1 MYLKGKQKWVPYLF
15 ILPWLI
21 GLLVFVAFP
30 MIFSLGMS
38 LFDWDIVGDRIF
50 IGLKNYIDMFHD
62 ELFYHSLKVTFQ
74 YAVILVPLNVGLA
87 LALALLLNKPLKC
100 LGAFKTI
107 FYLPSVLSGV
117 ALALIWG
124 WILNDRGIL
133 NYLLSLFHIK
143 AVPWLKDPDVAV
155 WSMVLTT
162 AWALG
167 SMMMVFLSGLK
178 EIPEQV
184 IEAARIDGA
193 GEFTIFSKLVIP
205 MAKPALTTVAIF
217 AFIRSWNDFLG
228 PLVFLGKDELYTLS
242 LAASMLKS
250 NLDPNWSLLLAL
262 GAVMILPVLILF
274 FVMQKYFIQ
283 GIAMSGIKG

>member
-117 ALALIWG
+117 ALALLWG

-143 AVPWLKDPDVAV
+143 AVPWLKDPEVAV

-193 GEFTIFSKLVIP
+193 SGFKSFYRITLPLLGPTIVYNIIMAIIASMQQLTVIINLTNGGPMKSTYMYSMYLYENAFTKFRLGYASANAWVMFIIV
-205 MAKPALTTVAIF
+205 MALT
-217 AFIRSWNDFLG
+217 
-228 PLVFLGKDELYTLS
+228 
-242 LAASMLKS
+242 
-250 NLDPNWSLLLAL
+250 
-262 GAVMILPVLILF
+262 GAVM
-274 FVMQKYFIQ
+274 FI
-283 GIAMSGIKG
+283 SEKWTYYEV

>member
-1 MYLKGKQKWVPYLF
+1 
-15 ILPWLI
+15 
-21 GLLVFVAFP
+21 
-30 MIFSLGMS
+30 
-38 LFDWDIVGDRIF
+38 
-50 IGLKNYIDMFHD
+50 MFHD

-193 GEFTIFSKLVIP
+193 SGFKSFYRITLPLLGPTIVYNIIMAIIASMQQLTVIINLTNGGPMKSTYMYSMYLYENAFTKFRLGYASANAWVMFIIV
-205 MAKPALTTVAIF
+205 MALT
-217 AFIRSWNDFLG
+217 
-228 PLVFLGKDELYTLS
+228 
-242 LAASMLKS
+242 
-250 NLDPNWSLLLAL
+250 
-262 GAVMILPVLILF
+262 GAVM
-274 FVMQKYFIQ
+274 FI
-283 GIAMSGIKG
+283 SEKWTYYEV

>member
-1 MYLKGKQKWVPYLF
+1 MYRKGKQKWVPYLF

-162 AWALG
+162 AWASG

-193 GEFTIFSKLVIP
+193 SGFKSFYRITLPLLGPTIVYNIIMAIIASMQQLTVIINLTNGGPMKSTYMYSMYLYENAFTKFRLGYASANAWVMFIIV
-205 MAKPALTTVAIF
+205 MALT
-217 AFIRSWNDFLG
+217 
-228 PLVFLGKDELYTLS
+228 
-242 LAASMLKS
+242 
-250 NLDPNWSLLLAL
+250 
-262 GAVMILPVLILF
+262 GAVM
-274 FVMQKYFIQ
+274 FI
-283 GIAMSGIKG
+283 SEKWTYYEV

>member
-21 GLLVFVAFP
+21 GLLVLVAFP

-193 GEFTIFSKLVIP
+193 SGFKSFYRITLPLLGPTIVYNIIMAIIASMQQLTVIINLTNGGPMKSTYMYSMYLYENAFTKFRLGYASANAWVMFIIV
-205 MAKPALTTVAIF
+205 MALT
-217 AFIRSWNDFLG
+217 
-228 PLVFLGKDELYTLS
+228 
-242 LAASMLKS
+242 
-250 NLDPNWSLLLAL
+250 
-262 GAVMILPVLILF
+262 GAVM
-274 FVMQKYFIQ
+274 FI
-283 GIAMSGIKG
+283 SEKWTYYEV

>member
-193 GEFTIFSKLVIP
+193 SGFKSFYRITLPLLGPTIVYNIIMAIIASMQQLTVIINLTNGGPMKSTYMYSMYLYENAFTKFRLGYASANAWVMFIIV
-205 MAKPALTTVAIF
+205 MALT
-217 AFIRSWNDFLG
+217 
-228 PLVFLGKDELYTLS
+228 
-242 LAASMLKS
+242 
-250 NLDPNWSLLLAL
+250 
-262 GAVMILPVLILF
+262 GAVM
-274 FVMQKYFIQ
+274 FI
-283 GIAMSGIKG
+283 SEKWTYYEV

>member
-1 MYLKGKQKWVPYLF
+1 MYLKGKQNWVPYLF

-193 GEFTIFSKLVIP
+193 SGFKSFYRITLPLLGPTIVYNIIMAIIASMQQLTVIINLTNGGPMKSTYMYSMYLYENAFTKFRLGYASANAWVMFIIV
-205 MAKPALTTVAIF
+205 MALT
-217 AFIRSWNDFLG
+217 
-228 PLVFLGKDELYTLS
+228 
-242 LAASMLKS
+242 
-250 NLDPNWSLLLAL
+250 
-262 GAVMILPVLILF
+262 GAVM
-274 FVMQKYFIQ
+274 FI
-283 GIAMSGIKG
+283 SEKWTYYEV

>member
-193 GEFTIFSKLVIP
+193 SGFKSFYRITLPLLGPTIVYNILMAIIASMQQLTVIINLTNGGPMKSTYMYSMYLYENAFTKFRLGYASANAWVMFIIV
-205 MAKPALTTVAIF
+205 MALT
-217 AFIRSWNDFLG
+217 
-228 PLVFLGKDELYTLS
+228 
-242 LAASMLKS
+242 
-250 NLDPNWSLLLAL
+250 
-262 GAVMILPVLILF
+262 GAVM
-274 FVMQKYFIQ
+274 FI
-283 GIAMSGIKG
+283 SEKWTYYEV

>member
-100 LGAFKTI
+100 LGVFKTI

-193 GEFTIFSKLVIP
+193 SGFKSFYRITLPLLGPTIVYNIIMAIIASMQQLTVIINLTNGGPMKSTYMYSMYLYENAFTKFRLGYASANAWVMFIIV
-205 MAKPALTTVAIF
+205 MALT
-217 AFIRSWNDFLG
+217 
-228 PLVFLGKDELYTLS
+228 
-242 LAASMLKS
+242 
-250 NLDPNWSLLLAL
+250 
-262 GAVMILPVLILF
+262 GAVM
-274 FVMQKYFIQ
+274 FI
-283 GIAMSGIKG
+283 SEKWTYYEV

>member
-193 GEFTIFSKLVIP
+193 SGFKSFYRITLPLLGPTIVYNIIMAIIASMQQLTVIINLTNGGPMKSTYMYSMYLYENAFTKFRLGYASANAWVMIIIV
-205 MAKPALTTVAIF
+205 MALT
-217 AFIRSWNDFLG
+217 
-228 PLVFLGKDELYTLS
+228 
-242 LAASMLKS
+242 
-250 NLDPNWSLLLAL
+250 
-262 GAVMILPVLILF
+262 GAVM
-274 FVMQKYFIQ
+274 FI
-283 GIAMSGIKG
+283 SEKWTYYEV

>member
-50 IGLKNYIDMFHD
+50 IGLKNYIDRFHD

-74 YAVILVPLNVGLA
+74 YAVNLVPLNVGLA

-193 GEFTIFSKLVIP
+193 SGFKSFYRITLPLLGPTIVYNIIMAIIASMQQLTVIINLTNGGPMKSTYMYSMYLYENAFTKFRLGYASANAWVMFIIV
-205 MAKPALTTVAIF
+205 MALT
-217 AFIRSWNDFLG
+217 
-228 PLVFLGKDELYTLS
+228 
-242 LAASMLKS
+242 
-250 NLDPNWSLLLAL
+250 
-262 GAVMILPVLILF
+262 GAVM
-274 FVMQKYFIQ
+274 FI
-283 GIAMSGIKG
+283 SEKWTYYEV

>member
-193 GEFTIFSKLVIP
+193 SGFKSFYRITLPLLGPTIVYNIIMAIIASMQQLTGIINLTNGGPMKSTYMYSMYLYENAFTKFRLGYASANAWVMFIIV
-205 MAKPALTTVAIF
+205 MALT
-217 AFIRSWNDFLG
+217 
-228 PLVFLGKDELYTLS
+228 
-242 LAASMLKS
+242 
-250 NLDPNWSLLLAL
+250 
-262 GAVMILPVLILF
+262 GAVM
-274 FVMQKYFIQ
+274 FI
-283 GIAMSGIKG
+283 SEKWTYYEV

>member
-193 GEFTIFSKLVIP
+193 SGFKSFYRITLPLLGPTIVYNIIMAIIASLQQLTVIINLTNGGPMKSTYMYSMYLYENAFTKFRLGYASANAWVMFIIV
-205 MAKPALTTVAIF
+205 MALT
-217 AFIRSWNDFLG
+217 
-228 PLVFLGKDELYTLS
+228 
-242 LAASMLKS
+242 
-250 NLDPNWSLLLAL
+250 
-262 GAVMILPVLILF
+262 GAVM
-274 FVMQKYFIQ
+274 FI
-283 GIAMSGIKG
+283 SEKWTYYEV

>member
-193 GEFTIFSKLVIP
+193 SGFKIFYRITLPLLGPTIVYNIIMAIIASMQQLTVIINLTNGGPMKSTYMYSMYLYENAFTKFRLGYASANAWVMFIIV
-205 MAKPALTTVAIF
+205 MALT
-217 AFIRSWNDFLG
+217 
-228 PLVFLGKDELYTLS
+228 
-242 LAASMLKS
+242 
-250 NLDPNWSLLLAL
+250 
-262 GAVMILPVLILF
+262 GAVM
-274 FVMQKYFIQ
+274 FI
-283 GIAMSGIKG
+283 SEKWTYYEV

>member
-178 EIPEQV
+178 EIPEQA

-193 GEFTIFSKLVIP
+193 SGFKSFYRITLPLLGPTIVYNIIMAIIASMQQLTVIINLTNGGPMKSTYMYSMYLYENAFTKFRLGYASANAWVMFIIV
-205 MAKPALTTVAIF
+205 MALT
-217 AFIRSWNDFLG
+217 
-228 PLVFLGKDELYTLS
+228 
-242 LAASMLKS
+242 
-250 NLDPNWSLLLAL
+250 
-262 GAVMILPVLILF
+262 GAVM
-274 FVMQKYFIQ
+274 FI
-283 GIAMSGIKG
+283 SEKWTYYEV

>member
-193 GEFTIFSKLVIP
+193 SGFKTFYRITLPLLGPTIVYNIIMAIIASMQQLTVIINLTNGGPMKSTYMYSMYLYENAFTKFRLGYASANAWVMFIIV
-205 MAKPALTTVAIF
+205 MALT
-217 AFIRSWNDFLG
+217 
-228 PLVFLGKDELYTLS
+228 
-242 LAASMLKS
+242 
-250 NLDPNWSLLLAL
+250 
-262 GAVMILPVLILF
+262 GAVM
-274 FVMQKYFIQ
+274 FI
-283 GIAMSGIKG
+283 SEKWTYYEV

>member
-117 ALALIWG
+117 ALALLWG

-193 GEFTIFSKLVIP
+193 SGFKSFYRITLPLLGPTIVYNIIMAIIASMQQLTVIINLTNGGPMKSTYMYSMYLYENAFTKFRLGYASANAWVMFIIV
-205 MAKPALTTVAIF
+205 MALT
-217 AFIRSWNDFLG
+217 
-228 PLVFLGKDELYTLS
+228 
-242 LAASMLKS
+242 
-250 NLDPNWSLLLAL
+250 
-262 GAVMILPVLILF
+262 GAVM
-274 FVMQKYFIQ
+274 FI
-283 GIAMSGIKG
+283 SEKWTYYEV

>member
-124 WILNDRGIL
+124 WILNDRGSL

-193 GEFTIFSKLVIP
+193 SGFKSFYRITLPLLGPTIVYNIIMAIIASMQQLTVIINLTNGGPMKSTYMYSMYLYENAFTKFRLGYASANAWVMFIIV
-205 MAKPALTTVAIF
+205 MALT
-217 AFIRSWNDFLG
+217 
-228 PLVFLGKDELYTLS
+228 
-242 LAASMLKS
+242 
-250 NLDPNWSLLLAL
+250 
-262 GAVMILPVLILF
+262 GAVM
-274 FVMQKYFIQ
+274 FI
-283 GIAMSGIKG
+283 SEKWTYYEV

>member
-193 GEFTIFSKLVIP
+193 SGFKSFYRITLPLLGPTIVDNIIMAIIASMQQLTVIINLTNGGPMKSTYMYSMYLYENAFTKFRLGYASANAWVMFIIV
-205 MAKPALTTVAIF
+205 MALT
-217 AFIRSWNDFLG
+217 
-228 PLVFLGKDELYTLS
+228 
-242 LAASMLKS
+242 
-250 NLDPNWSLLLAL
+250 
-262 GAVMILPVLILF
+262 GAVM
-274 FVMQKYFIQ
+274 FI
-283 GIAMSGIKG
+283 SEKWTYYEV

>member
-143 AVPWLKDPDVAV
+143 AAAGLKDPDVAV

-184 IEAARIDGA
+184 IEAP
-193 GEFTIFSKLVIP
+193 E
-205 MAKPALTTVAIF
+205 
-217 AFIRSWNDFLG
+217 
-228 PLVFLGKDELYTLS
+228 
-242 LAASMLKS
+242 
-250 NLDPNWSLLLAL
+250 
-262 GAVMILPVLILF
+262 
-274 FVMQKYFIQ
+274 
-283 GIAMSGIKG
+283 

>member
-1 MYLKGKQKWVPYLF
+1 MYLKGTQKWVPYLF

-50 IGLKNYIDMFHD
+50 IGLKNYIDMFHY

-193 GEFTIFSKLVIP
+193 SGFKSFYRITLPLLGPTIVYNIIMAIIASMQQLTVIINLTNGGPMKSTYMYSMYLYENAFTKFRLGYASANAWVMFIIV
-205 MAKPALTTVAIF
+205 MALT
-217 AFIRSWNDFLG
+217 
-228 PLVFLGKDELYTLS
+228 
-242 LAASMLKS
+242 
-250 NLDPNWSLLLAL
+250 
-262 GAVMILPVLILF
+262 GAVM
-274 FVMQKYFIQ
+274 FI
-283 GIAMSGIKG
+283 SEKWTYYEV

>member
-74 YAVILVPLNVGLA
+74 YAVILVPLNVGLG

-193 GEFTIFSKLVIP
+193 SGFKSFYRITLPLLGPTIVYNIIMAIIASMQQLTVIINLTNGGPMKSTYMYSMYLYENAFTKFRLGYASANAWVMFIIV
-205 MAKPALTTVAIF
+205 MALT
-217 AFIRSWNDFLG
+217 
-228 PLVFLGKDELYTLS
+228 
-242 LAASMLKS
+242 
-250 NLDPNWSLLLAL
+250 
-262 GAVMILPVLILF
+262 GAVM
-274 FVMQKYFIQ
+274 FI
-283 GIAMSGIKG
+283 SEKWTYYEV

>member
-193 GEFTIFSKLVIP
+193 SGFKSFYRITLPLLGPTIVYNIIMAIIASMQQLTVIINLTNGGPMKSTYMHSMYLYENAFTKFRLGYASANAWVMFIIV
-205 MAKPALTTVAIF
+205 MALT
-217 AFIRSWNDFLG
+217 
-228 PLVFLGKDELYTLS
+228 
-242 LAASMLKS
+242 
-250 NLDPNWSLLLAL
+250 
-262 GAVMILPVLILF
+262 GAVM
-274 FVMQKYFIQ
+274 FI
-283 GIAMSGIKG
+283 SEKWTYYEV

>member
-193 GEFTIFSKLVIP
+193 SGFKSFYRITLPLLGPTIVYNIIMAIIASMQQLTVIINLTNGGPMKSTYMYSMYLYENAFTKFRLGYASANAWVMFIIV
-205 MAKPALTTVAIF
+205 MALT
-217 AFIRSWNDFLG
+217 
-228 PLVFLGKDELYTLS
+228 
-242 LAASMLKS
+242 
-250 NLDPNWSLLLAL
+250 
-262 GAVMILPVLILF
+262 GAVMFTSEKWTYYEV
-274 FVMQKYFIQ
+274 
-283 GIAMSGIKG
+283 

>member
-193 GEFTIFSKLVIP
+193 SGFKSFYRITLPLLGPTIVYNIIMAIIASMQQLTVIINLTNGGPMKSTYMYSMYLYENAFTKFRLGYASANAWVMFIIV
-205 MAKPALTTVAIF
+205 MALT
-217 AFIRSWNDFLG
+217 
-228 PLVFLGKDELYTLS
+228 
-242 LAASMLKS
+242 
-250 NLDPNWSLLLAL
+250 
-262 GAVMILPVLILF
+262 GAVM
-274 FVMQKYFIQ
+274 FI
-283 GIAMSGIKG
+283 SEKWK

>member
-100 LGAFKTI
+100 LGALKTI

-193 GEFTIFSKLVIP
+193 SGFKSFYRITLPLLGPTIVYNIIMAIIASMQQLTVIINLTNGGPMKSTYMYSMYLYENAFTKFRLGYASANAWVMFIIV
-205 MAKPALTTVAIF
+205 MALT
-217 AFIRSWNDFLG
+217 
-228 PLVFLGKDELYTLS
+228 
-242 LAASMLKS
+242 
-250 NLDPNWSLLLAL
+250 
-262 GAVMILPVLILF
+262 GAVM
-274 FVMQKYFIQ
+274 FI
-283 GIAMSGIKG
+283 SEKWTYYEV

>member
-1 MYLKGKQKWVPYLF
+1 MYLKGEQKWVPYLF

-193 GEFTIFSKLVIP
+193 SGFKSFYRITLPLLGPTIVYNIIMAIIASMQQLTVIINLTNGGPMKSTYMYSMYLYENAFTKFRLGYASANASVMFIIV
-205 MAKPALTTVAIF
+205 MALT
-217 AFIRSWNDFLG
+217 
-228 PLVFLGKDELYTLS
+228 
-242 LAASMLKS
+242 
-250 NLDPNWSLLLAL
+250 
-262 GAVMILPVLILF
+262 GAVM
-274 FVMQKYFIQ
+274 FI
-283 GIAMSGIKG
+283 SEKWTYYEV

>member
-193 GEFTIFSKLVIP
+193 SGFKSFYRITLPLLGPTIVYNIIMAIIASMQQLTVIINLTNGGPMKSTYMYSMYLYENAFTKFRLGYASAHAWVMFIIV
-205 MAKPALTTVAIF
+205 MALT
-217 AFIRSWNDFLG
+217 
-228 PLVFLGKDELYTLS
+228 
-242 LAASMLKS
+242 
-250 NLDPNWSLLLAL
+250 
-262 GAVMILPVLILF
+262 GAVM
-274 FVMQKYFIQ
+274 FI
-283 GIAMSGIKG
+283 SEKWTYYEV

>member
-162 AWALG
+162 ACALG

-193 GEFTIFSKLVIP
+193 SGFKSFYRITLPLLGPTIVYNIIMAIIASMQQLTVIINLTNGGPMKSTYMYSMYLYENAFTKFRLGYASANAWVMFIIV
-205 MAKPALTTVAIF
+205 MALT
-217 AFIRSWNDFLG
+217 
-228 PLVFLGKDELYTLS
+228 
-242 LAASMLKS
+242 
-250 NLDPNWSLLLAL
+250 
-262 GAVMILPVLILF
+262 GAVM
-274 FVMQKYFIQ
+274 FI
-283 GIAMSGIKG
+283 SEKWTYYEV

>member
-184 IEAARIDGA
+184 TEAARIDGA
-193 GEFTIFSKLVIP
+193 SGFKSFYRITLPLLGPTIVYNIIMAIIASMQQLTVIINLTNGGPMKSTYMYSMYLYENAFTKFRLGYASANAWVMFIIV
-205 MAKPALTTVAIF
+205 MALT
-217 AFIRSWNDFLG
+217 
-228 PLVFLGKDELYTLS
+228 
-242 LAASMLKS
+242 
-250 NLDPNWSLLLAL
+250 
-262 GAVMILPVLILF
+262 GAVM
-274 FVMQKYFIQ
+274 FI
-283 GIAMSGIKG
+283 SEKWTYYEV

>member
-193 GEFTIFSKLVIP
+193 SGFKSFYLITLPLLGPTIVYNIIMAIIASMQQLTVIINLTNGGPMKSTYMYSMYLYENAFTKFRLGYASANAWVMFIIV
-205 MAKPALTTVAIF
+205 MALT
-217 AFIRSWNDFLG
+217 
-228 PLVFLGKDELYTLS
+228 
-242 LAASMLKS
+242 
-250 NLDPNWSLLLAL
+250 
-262 GAVMILPVLILF
+262 GAVM
-274 FVMQKYFIQ
+274 FI
-283 GIAMSGIKG
+283 SEKWTYYEV

>member
-193 GEFTIFSKLVIP
+193 SGFKSFYRITLP
-205 MAKPALTTVAIF
+205 L
-217 AFIRSWNDFLG
+217 LG
-228 PLVFLGKDELYTLS
+228 PTIVYNIIM
-242 LAASMLKS
+242 AIIASMQQLTVIINLTNGGPMKS
-250 NLDPNWSLLLAL
+250 TYMYS
-262 GAVMILPVLILF
+262 I
-274 FVMQKYFIQ
+274 
-283 GIAMSGIKG
+283 

>member
-193 GEFTIFSKLVIP
+193 SGFKSFYRITLPLLGPTIVYNIIMAIIASMQQLTVIINLTNGGPMKSTYMYSMYLYENAFTKFRLGYSTANAWVMFIIV
-205 MAKPALTTVAIF
+205 MALT
-217 AFIRSWNDFLG
+217 
-228 PLVFLGKDELYTLS
+228 
-242 LAASMLKS
+242 
-250 NLDPNWSLLLAL
+250 
-262 GAVMILPVLILF
+262 GAVM
-274 FVMQKYFIQ
+274 FI
-283 GIAMSGIKG
+283 SEKWTYYEV

>member
-74 YAVILVPLNVGLA
+74 YAVILVPLNV
-87 LALALLLNKPLKC
+87 ALALLLNKPLKC

-193 GEFTIFSKLVIP
+193 SGFKSFYRITLPLLGPTIVYNIIMAIIASMQQLTVIINLTNGGPMKSTYMYSMYLYENAFTKFRLGYASANAWVMFIIV
-205 MAKPALTTVAIF
+205 MALT
-217 AFIRSWNDFLG
+217 
-228 PLVFLGKDELYTLS
+228 
-242 LAASMLKS
+242 
-250 NLDPNWSLLLAL
+250 
-262 GAVMILPVLILF
+262 GAVM
-274 FVMQKYFIQ
+274 FI
-283 GIAMSGIKG
+283 SEKWTYYEV

>member
-193 GEFTIFSKLVIP
+193 SGFKSFYRITLPLLGPTIVYNIIMAIIASMQQLTVIINLTNGGPMKSTYMYSMYLYENAFTKFRFGYASANAWVMFIIV
-205 MAKPALTTVAIF
+205 MALT
-217 AFIRSWNDFLG
+217 
-228 PLVFLGKDELYTLS
+228 
-242 LAASMLKS
+242 
-250 NLDPNWSLLLAL
+250 
-262 GAVMILPVLILF
+262 GAVM
-274 FVMQKYFIQ
+274 FI
-283 GIAMSGIKG
+283 SEKWTYYEV

>member
-167 SMMMVFLSGLK
+167 SMMMVFLSGLN

-193 GEFTIFSKLVIP
+193 SGFKSFYRITLPLHGPTIVYNIIMAIIASMQQLTVIINLTNGGPMKSTYMYSMYLYENAFTKFRLGYASANAWVMFIIV
-205 MAKPALTTVAIF
+205 MALT
-217 AFIRSWNDFLG
+217 
-228 PLVFLGKDELYTLS
+228 
-242 LAASMLKS
+242 
-250 NLDPNWSLLLAL
+250 
-262 GAVMILPVLILF
+262 GAVM
-274 FVMQKYFIQ
+274 FI
-283 GIAMSGIKG
+283 SEKWTYYEV

>member
-133 NYLLSLFHIK
+133 NYLLILFHIK

-193 GEFTIFSKLVIP
+193 SGFKSFYRITLPLLGPTIVYNIIMAIIASMQQLTVIINLTNGGPMKSTYMYSMYLYENAFTKFRLGYASANAWVMFIIV
-205 MAKPALTTVAIF
+205 MALT
-217 AFIRSWNDFLG
+217 
-228 PLVFLGKDELYTLS
+228 
-242 LAASMLKS
+242 
-250 NLDPNWSLLLAL
+250 
-262 GAVMILPVLILF
+262 GAVM
-274 FVMQKYFIQ
+274 FI
-283 GIAMSGIKG
+283 SEKWTYYEV